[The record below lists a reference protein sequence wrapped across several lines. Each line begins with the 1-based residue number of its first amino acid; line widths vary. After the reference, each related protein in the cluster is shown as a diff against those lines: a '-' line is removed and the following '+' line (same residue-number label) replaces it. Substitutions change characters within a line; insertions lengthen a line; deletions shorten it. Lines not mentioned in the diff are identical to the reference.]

1 MINIPIIDEIYPIL
15 LHKRLISHESSSI
28 PIEYSDF
35 TSLHVLVIYETIR
48 NIIPPN
54 KKPTYIFF
62 VILVIVVY

>member
-1 MINIPIIDEIYPIL
+1 MPIIDKIHPIF
-15 LHKRLISHESSSI
+15 LHKRLIPHESSSI
-28 PIEYSDF
+28 PMEYSDF

-62 VILVIVVY
+62 VILVIAIYLK